1 MPRVFVCYRREDSA
15 GYTGRIYDRLVSRF
29 GERQVFIDVDTIA
42 PGDDFIE
49 VIDSTIKSCD
59 AVVAV
64 IGRNWLPMVDDV
76 GRSRIHDQH
85 DFVRLELEAA
95 LARGVRIV
103 PLLVGGGQLPKSE
116 ALPEGLQAIL
126 RRQALEIR
134 EPGFNDGV
142 ERLIKA
148 LASTPRMSGLSILFH
163 VIRRYREATYRILR
177 LRASKYFLG
186 GVAALFVVAAA
197 WHYVDVIAQSPRF
210 GQSRSFLHDAFASKP
225 ATKSGESKRSESP
238 KQIAT
243 ESAPAPTPDN
253 KSETTP
259 KQAKKNSDVD
269 LAKPGSV
276 VLDSLPHGLAVQID
290 GQRVEGL
297 TPLRVKLEP
306 GEHTIAF
313 LRNGH
318 AVETQVR
325 IRPGEISTITFRV
338 E

>member
-1 MPRVFVCYRREDSA
+1 M
-15 GYTGRIYDRLVSRF
+15 
-29 GERQVFIDVDTIA
+29 FIDVDTIA

-64 IGRNWLPMVDDV
+64 IGRNWLTIVDDV

-142 ERLIKA
+142 ERLIRA
-148 LASTPRMSGLSILFH
+148 IASTPRVSGLSILLH
-163 VIRRYREATYRILR
+163 VIRRYREAAYGVLR
-177 LRASKYFLG
+177 LRASKYFLR
-186 GVAALFVVAAA
+186 GVAALLVVAAA
-197 WHYVDVIAQSPRF
+197 WQYRDVIAQSLRM
-210 GQSRSFLHDAFASKP
+210 GQFRSFLHDAFASKP
-225 ATKSGESKRSESP
+225 ATKSRESKRSESP
-238 KQIAT
+238 KQVAT

-253 KSETTP
+253 KSKTTP
-259 KQAKKNSDVD
+259 KQVKKNSTDVD

-306 GEHTIAF
+306 GEHTIVF